1 MGKAADQRRHKR
13 MKYLVK
19 LGNKEPES
27 FKNEWEKRLCSWI
40 ELIQR
45 DAGRL
50 KYKKGQS
57 TPPVF
62 DRVDEAMFILRTCG
76 DTIFRKYAK
85 ATYDLLTNECCRQF
99 AYQVDHRL
107 FRPNNYKRMN

>member
-1 MGKAADQRRHKR
+1 MGKAADQRRNKR

-85 ATYDLLTNECCRQF
+85 APMIFL
-99 AYQVDHRL
+99 
-107 FRPNNYKRMN
+107 RMNAAGSSLTRLITDSLDRTTIKG

>member
-1 MGKAADQRRHKR
+1 MGKAADQRRNKR

-19 LGNKEPES
+19 LANEEPEN
-27 FKNEWEKRLCSWI
+27 FKNEWEKRLSSWI

-45 DAGRL
+45 DAGRF
-50 KYKKGQS
+50 KYKEGQS
-57 TPPVF
+57 IPPVF
-62 DRVDEAMFILRTCG
+62 DRLDETMSILSICG

-85 ATYDLLTNECCRQF
+85 EAYDLLTNECCRQF
-99 AYQVDHRL
+99 AYHVDHRL